1 MSLIDSQKD
10 VDDWVTQF
18 KISYFK
24 PLEIMSAIT
33 EEVGELAKEV
43 NNRFGPRTKKSPDDK
58 AELSEE
64 LTDVLFNL
72 ICMANSQNIN
82 LEEAWKKKMEKQH
95 GRDKN
100 RFERKEYL

>member
-1 MSLIDSQKD
+1 MSLIDAQKD

-18 KISYFK
+18 KIEYFK

-33 EEVGELAKEV
+33 EEVGELAKEI

-58 AELSEE
+58 TELSEE

-72 ICMANSQNIN
+72 ICMANSRQIN
-82 LEEAWKKKMEKQH
+82 LEQAWKKKMEKQY
-95 GRDKN
+95 GRDAN
-100 RFERKEYL
+100 RFERKDN